1 MPCVGFSGD
10 ILIHGSHITATL
22 SLLGNWKQKSQK
34 VSNLQSWQWHG
45 SCCSWN
51 INSEHIA
58 AGFILCGSTR
68 RHLFNKAAAV
78 WILNIH
84 TRLAGSNSRHTYRSI
99 KSRLYKHRLIG
110 PLWSNEPASL
120 NNAPSTY
127 STLSWLTFCPCRCQG
142 TTIEI
147 KPSLEPDSPSRKES
161 EQVFYQSGLCE
172 FHPMQSTK
180 GLRTQKK
187 PILCKQAI

>member
-1 MPCVGFSGD
+1 MGFQGD
-10 ILIHGSHITATL
+10 ILTHRSHITATL

-34 VSNLQSWQWHG
+34 VSNLQSWQWHD

-110 PLWSNEPASL
+110 PLWSDEPASL
-120 NNAPSTY
+120 NNAQHLFDSLLANFLSLWMSGKYNWNKTFSQTRLPKSKGEWT
-127 STLSWLTFCPCRCQG
+127 SVLSVRTLWIRSHA
-142 TTIEI
+142 
-147 KPSLEPDSPSRKES
+147 
-161 EQVFYQSGLCE
+161 VY
-172 FHPMQSTK
+172 
-180 GLRTQKK
+180 
-187 PILCKQAI
+187 